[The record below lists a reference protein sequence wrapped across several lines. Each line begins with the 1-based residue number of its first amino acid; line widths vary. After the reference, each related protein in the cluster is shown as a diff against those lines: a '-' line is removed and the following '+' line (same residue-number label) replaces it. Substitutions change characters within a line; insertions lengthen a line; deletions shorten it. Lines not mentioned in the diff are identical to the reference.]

1 LETEARINKG
11 KIRSNY
17 MTRCY
22 LNYFEMRCAGMV
34 AAAFTTGKRSV
45 NYRPSLPSPFT
56 PLPLLSNLKRNNLG
70 LDNYA
75 LCIFSRHYVV

>member
-1 LETEARINKG
+1 
-11 KIRSNY
+11 
-17 MTRCY
+17 
-22 LNYFEMRCAGMV
+22 MV

-45 NYRPSLPSPFT
+45 NYPSPLLPSPYT

-75 LCIFSRHYVV
+75 LYASSLGTMVSTVEHDVDRTMATSN